1 MSEKA
6 ANPFA
11 RNVVIAGIA
20 ISLIAGLLAFVLNSY
35 APQKMSEQGVTA
47 SPTSNSAVGYSG
59 FVRLLREAGP
69 ETRVLTRKM
78 DLRQKGLLIVFVDAQ
93 DNPEALQEIAE
104 IRADAEEPVLFVL
117 PKWAVAPM
125 GLSQKRVGAVGT
137 FPPDALE
144 SLLEPIAPGKI
155 AETQGGARTD
165 LFGVTVTLPDKL
177 HVARGDADTE
187 DGLPEGAARGL
198 IVPGKHE
205 RDYVLTDPDMMNN
218 AGIDDLANARAMFA
232 LVDHLRYTGD
242 PVLIATPRLST
253 AGARNLGKLLF
264 DPPFLPLT
272 LILLF
277 AGLLAL
283 IHGFNRFGPVVKR
296 ARVFALGKR
305 ALVET
310 SADLLRRAGR
320 IGGLGP
326 RYAAMMRARAGER
339 LGAPPSLSGDR
350 LAEWIDARTGQRGEE
365 RAFSTRADAV
375 ANAQNEEE
383 LHARARALAHWIEGQ
398 R

>member
-1 MSEKA
+1 MSERG

-20 ISLIAGLLAFVLNSY
+20 ISLIAGLLAFVMSSY

-47 SPTSNSAVGYSG
+47 SPTSNTAVGYSG
-59 FVRLLREAGP
+59 FVALLRDAGP
-69 ETRVLTRKM
+69 ETRMLTRRE
-78 DLRQKGLLIVFVDAQ
+78 DLREKGLLIVFVDAS
-93 DNPEALQEIAE
+93 DNPEALEEIAQV
-104 IRADAEEPVLFVL
+104 RARAEEPVLFVL
-117 PKWAVAPM
+117 PKWAVAPL
-125 GLSQKRVGAVGT
+125 GFSRTRVGAVSPY
-137 FPPDALE
+137 PPEALDN
-144 SLLEPIAPGKI
+144 LLKPIAPGKI
-155 AETQGGARTD
+155 AETQGGAKAA
-165 LFGVTVTLPDKL
+165 LFGVTVTLPAKL
-177 HVARGDADTE
+177 HVARGDADTQ
-187 DGLPEGAARGL
+187 DGLPTAAARGL
-198 IVPGKHE
+198 VVPGRHD
-205 RDYVLTDPDMMNN
+205 RDHVLTDPDMMNN

-242 PVLIATPRLST
+242 PVLIATPRLSS

-283 IHGFNRFGPVVKR
+283 IHGFNRFGPVTKR
-296 ARVFALGKR
+296 GRVFALGKR

-326 RYAAMMRARAGER
+326 RYAAMLRARAGER
-339 LGAPPSLSGDR
+339 LGAPPSLRGDR
-350 LAEWIDARTGQRGEE
+350 LAEWIDARAALRGEE
-365 RAFSTRADAV
+365 HGFSSRAAAV
-375 ANAQNEEE
+375 AEAQSEEE